1 MKDKILI
8 KEIEKILNT
17 KYKIKKKI
25 NYKTDITKFK
35 NWDSLKHLDFIMNLE
50 RLFKCK
56 FSIKE
61 NFNLK
66 KIKDFIE
73 VLKKNK
79 I

>member
-1 MKDKILI
+1 MQDKNLI
-8 KEIEKILNT
+8 KKIEKILNS

-25 NYKTDITKFK
+25 NYKTDITKFR

-66 KIKDFIE
+66 IIKDFIQ
-73 VLKKNK
+73 VLEKK
-79 I
+79 

>member
-1 MKDKILI
+1 MQDKNLI
-8 KEIEKILNT
+8 KKIEKILNS

-25 NYKTDITKFK
+25 NYKTDITKFR

-66 KIKDFIE
+66 IIKDFIE
-73 VLKKNK
+73 VLEKK
-79 I
+79 

>member
-50 RLFKCK
+50 RLFQCK

-73 VLKKNK
+73 VLKKK
-79 I
+79 